1 MRRKPR
7 SPDARPEQKLLPEA
21 ELEVLAGIGQL
32 GEATATEI
40 RRWLAPF
47 RPMSHAS
54 VSTLL
59 RRLESKGRVRRRKA
73 DRGKAYVY
81 TTAGD
86 PSALLGREVGRVLH
100 RLFAGDSASLVAS
113 LFGEHKPSR
122 DELARLKDLVDSLE
136 AEGGAR
142 LDGAGED
149 G

>member
-7 SPDARPEQKLLPEA
+7 SPDASPEQELLPEA
-21 ELEVLAGIGQL
+21 ELEVLAGIRQL

-40 RRWLAPF
+40 RRWLEPF

-59 RRLESKGRVRRRKA
+59 RRLEAKGRVQRRKA
-73 DRGKAYVY
+73 DRGKAYLY
-81 TTAGD
+81 TAAGD
-86 PSALLGREVGRVLH
+86 PAALLGREVGRVLH

-113 LFGEHKPSR
+113 LFGEHKPSPG
-122 DELARLKDLVDSLE
+122 ELSRLRELVDSLE
-136 AEGGAR
+136 AEGGQE
-142 LDGAGED
+142 ED